1 VHLPERFATWAPV
14 YLALATHYQMGQVE
28 ADGCELWVLG
38 VMLNPEGFE
47 PGEDDG
53 MGDRM
58 MTPDEFQAEAARLLR
73 ERVAA
78 AVIAVPPTIAP

>member
-1 VHLPERFATWAPV
+1 
-14 YLALATHYQMGQVE
+14 
-28 ADGCELWVLG
+28 
-38 VMLNPEGFE
+38 
-47 PGEDDG
+47 
-53 MGDRM
+53 M